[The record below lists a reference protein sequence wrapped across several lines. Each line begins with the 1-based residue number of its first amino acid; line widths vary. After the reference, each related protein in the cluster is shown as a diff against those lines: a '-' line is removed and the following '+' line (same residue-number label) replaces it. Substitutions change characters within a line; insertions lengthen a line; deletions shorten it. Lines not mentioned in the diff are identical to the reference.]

1 MNDRGNKRGVW
12 SGTFGVE
19 FSFEH
24 LEVYSSIQPTESHVL
39 GIYALQYETSYLQV
53 PIVTS
58 YWHRGKK
65 SNDDIDQH
73 FVGNDAIW
81 RDCKGDVFWKCRWPN
96 TIQYR
101 YPQHPETRP
110 WTWKDC
116 LSCCFWCVAQ
126 SCVAWDLKK
135 IKSGLMH
142 LQHMSLVDLFPTSN
156 SDIMLYVVHQHVVSA
171 EGVHT
176 FLSLTSINVH
186 HDSGSKISLPRH
198 SKNLRWHES
207 ALWRRQ
213 PAKHLQAHDIG
224 WDFSSSFQSLRSLF
238 TLSVLNSGIEQII
251 PVNPLS
257 FINAILQPIPKCL

>member
-1 MNDRGNKRGVW
+1 MQFEETVR
-12 SGTFGVE
+12 GTFSGNAGGPIQ
-19 FSFEH
+19 SNTGTPNIRKPGHEH
-24 LEVYSSIQPTESHVL
+24 GRTASRAASDVSLKVVL
-39 GIYALQYETSYLQV
+39 PG
-53 PIVTS
+53 
-58 YWHRGKK
+58 
-65 SNDDIDQH
+65 
-73 FVGNDAIW
+73 IW
-81 RDCKGDVFWKCRWPN
+81 RKS
-96 TIQYR
+96 
-101 YPQHPETRP
+101 EAA
-110 WTWKDC
+110 
-116 LSCCFWCVAQ
+116 SCIF
-126 SCVAWDLKK
+126 
-135 IKSGLMH
+135 
-142 LQHMSLVDLFPTSN
+142 MSLVVLFPTSN